1 MKGDYMG
8 DLCIHQKI
16 ILDQL
21 RNQWFLHNDSAPK
34 TRELFLSLT
43 EP

>member
-1 MKGDYMG
+1 MG
-8 DLCIHQKI
+8 DLCIHGKI

-21 RNQWFLHNDSAPK
+21 RNQQLLHKDSAPK